1 MPKSKNKKE
10 IKDFTAGRPPSTDRL
25 RLLPLEIRL
34 RIYDFASEPLTVHV
48 RRKWKG
54 RETAYSRLL
63 SLPRDKRYIAF
74 RQRHPGK
81 AHEAWPP
88 SIEEALFIALEW
100 TQEILGGIPGLG
112 PMSEIIYE
120 HTGEHRS
127 RKQVST
133 YLRRLEIGNSYT
145 YDPRSLKLI
154 PGTCSTIVYVRPSE
168 RLKRFRRSPMHFSV
182 SQYATS
188 ASVGSMLQSL
198 QDIASQL
205 PAAVQADQ
213 KFLSL
218 MDQPNPTLNGDVNI
232 FREFTRIVADYVND
246 FDIYLAAPLPEC
258 YFSLL
263 SISRFYRIDA
273 LANMAS
279 SIVYDFGNELT
290 MLRDFSKLLSP
301 GSHRYIRHVKINMV
315 EAFMLHNETLPF
327 ISEPALSKNLEAT
340 LPSLRTLTID
350 LWPRDPARTDKESRA
365 WGEQSE
371 VLIQSLH
378 NVKAKV
384 RLQLRW
390 AADCERFE
398 REYVRNGEWKRVW
411 RDMPGDQSNSNDGI
425 CHSCYELHGS
435 SYKEV
440 ERCGSEQ

>member
-1 MPKSKNKKE
+1 MS
-10 IKDFTAGRPPSTDRL
+10 I
-25 RLLPLEIRL
+25 LLTI
-34 RIYDFASEPLTVHV
+34 S
-48 RRKWKG
+48 
-54 RETAYSRLL
+54 
-63 SLPRDKRYIAF
+63 
-74 RQRHPGK
+74 
-81 AHEAWPP
+81 
-88 SIEEALFIALEW
+88 IALEW
-100 TQEILGGIPGLG
+100 TQEILGGIPGFG
-112 PMSEIIYE
+112 HIMSEIIYE

-127 RKQVST
+127 RKKVAT
-133 YLRRLEIGNSYT
+133 YLGYLKVQELHLRPKKSQADTRNVLDNSLRETQRMVEKIQKESNALLRLSN
-145 YDPRSLKLI
+145 
-154 PGTCSTIVYVRPSE
+154 
-168 RLKRFRRSPMHFSV
+168 
-182 SQYATS
+182 ATS

-205 PAAVQADQ
+205 PAAIQADQ
-213 KFLSL
+213 QFLSL

-301 GSHRYIRHVKINMV
+301 GSQRYIRHVKINMV

-398 REYVRNGEWKRVW
+398 REYVRNGKWKRVW

-440 ERCGSEQ
+440 ERCGSERISGPPGR